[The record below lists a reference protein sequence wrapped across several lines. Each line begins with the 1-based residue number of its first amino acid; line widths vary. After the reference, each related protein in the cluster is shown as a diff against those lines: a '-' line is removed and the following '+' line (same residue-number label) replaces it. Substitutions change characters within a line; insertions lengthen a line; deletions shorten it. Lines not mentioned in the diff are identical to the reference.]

1 MTQSEKPLT
10 TSGSGSAVGTAA
22 DVRAG
27 PIRLHVRGPALLALL
42 TRPASAVSDIAM
54 PGERVVVLHH
64 NGNEFSVRASMALVF
79 QKNAARVLAAGGSEL
94 VVLAHVDGVELLL
107 IAPTTPF
114 HFDGSIAVDAE
125 RTIPRTSARQHTTNG
140 LHARAP
146 RARRTHELTAAD
158 LRSAELT
165 LST

>member
-1 MTQSEKPLT
+1 
-10 TSGSGSAVGTAA
+10 
-22 DVRAG
+22 
-27 PIRLHVRGPALLALL
+27 
-42 TRPASAVSDIAM
+42 
-54 PGERVVVLHH
+54 
-64 NGNEFSVRASMALVF
+64 MALVF

-114 HFDGSIAVDAE
+114 HFDGSLAVGAE
-125 RTIPRTSARQHTTNG
+125 RTIPRPSARQHTTNG
-140 LHARAP
+140 LRVRAP
-146 RARRTHELTAAD
+146 LTRRPHGLTAAD